1 MLSCCLW
8 PCYVAILWGGYSP
21 LMLSC
26 CLWPCYVTIQWG
38 GYSPLMLSCC
48 LWPCYVAILWG
59 VYSPL
64 MLSCCLW
71 PCYGAPFARK
81 DLMNIFTTGF
91 PRWKWHDWGIMTHK
105 LLLSNAGKE
114 TDDTLTIE
122 KRTEKEEKKSCWKTK
137 LKIIIIP
144 TFSSKMRKRKVALI
158 WKETLVVGT
167 KNLTTERL
175 DKLDESGALVFCKEN
190 NKVFVKVGRN
200 HGGESFR
207 LALQV
212 ANTIQILRM
221 PLFSHCSRP
230 LRDIFQS
237 SNSSFKA
244 CRADQR
250 QLRKAKWRG
259 RRLAIL
265 LFGDY
270 EFLTKMFV

>member
-1 MLSCCLW
+1 M
-8 PCYVAILWGGYSP
+8 
-21 LMLSC
+21 
-26 CLWPCYVTIQWG
+26 
-38 GYSPLMLSCC
+38 
-48 LWPCYVAILWG
+48 
-59 VYSPL
+59 
-64 MLSCCLW
+64 
-71 PCYGAPFARK
+71 
-81 DLMNIFTTGF
+81 
-91 PRWKWHDWGIMTHK
+91 
-105 LLLSNAGKE
+105 
-114 TDDTLTIE
+114 
-122 KRTEKEEKKSCWKTK
+122 
-137 LKIIIIP
+137 
-144 TFSSKMRKRKVALI
+144 
-158 WKETLVVGT
+158 VGT

-200 HGGESFR
+200 HGGESFT

-212 ANTIQILRM
+212 ANTILRT
-221 PLFSHCSRP
+221 PLFSHCSGP
-230 LRDIFQS
+230 QRDTFQS